1 MYFYWSA
8 IIIFW
13 AIFEPAAWF
22 FVIAKRLM
30 IRTVEY
36 NKYFF
41 NFTLAIE
48 SKILHIFVV

>member
-13 AIFEPAAWF
+13 AIFEPAACF

-30 IRTVEY
+30 SSTVEY

-41 NFTLAIE
+41 DFTLAIE